1 MFIYSDEDKRNMMI
15 ENEEDIDTQSTRELP
30 TSYGTLLEG
39 ADTGKQELMVIDD
52 IQSRIHTIRGVQ
64 VMLDSDLAECYGV
77 EVRRLNEQ
85 VKRNIE
91 RFPEMFC
98 FQLTGDDME
107 ILKSQIATSNGSQN
121 LKSQFATAGW
131 GGRRTKPYAF
141 TEQGVAMLAG
151 VLRSETAVK
160 MSIQII
166 NSFVAMRRFIASNA
180 SIFHR
185 LDSIEL
191 KQLEV
196 DKKMEGV
203 LNAIESKEIQP
214 KHGIFFDGQIF
225 DAYKFVSGLFRSAEE
240 SIVIIDNYLDDS
252 VLTHLTKRKKNVR
265 AFLFT
270 KNISKSLALDV
281 KKFNKQ
287 YQEIEIKEFKKAH
300 DRFIIIDNTAV
311 YHFGASLK
319 DLGKKWFAFSKMDI
333 GAMEMLAKLEEQMR
347 AGESAFGM

>member
-1 MFIYSDEDKRNMMI
+1 MKI
-15 ENEEDIDTQSTRELP
+15 ENEENIDTPPIMELP
-30 TSYGTLLEG
+30 PGRDTLLEG
-39 ADTGKQELMVIDD
+39 VATGKSELMVIDD
-52 IQSRIHTIRGVQ
+52 IQSRIHTIHGVQ

-98 FQLTGDDME
+98 FQLTGDDMK
-107 ILKSQIATSNGSQN
+107 I
-121 LKSQFATAGW
+121 LKSQFATASW

-151 VLRSETAVK
+151 VLRSETAIK

-185 LDSIEL
+185 LDSLEL
-191 KQLEV
+191 KQLET
-196 DKKMEGV
+196 DKNMEHV
-203 LNAIESKEIQP
+203 LDAIGFKDIQP
-214 KHGIFFDGQIF
+214 KQGIFFDGQIF
-225 DAYKFVSGLFRSAEE
+225 DAYKFVSDLFRSAEE

-252 VLTHLTKRKKNVR
+252 VLTHLAKRKKNVR
-265 AFLFT
+265 VLLFT

-287 YQEIEIKEFKKAH
+287 YQEIEIKEFKNAH

-347 AGESAFGM
+347 